1 MLVLLSKCIYIIL
14 YRDNLFPNA
23 RGMACRPQKKS
34 TGQIATT
41 SRAFPAAFPAPGSSK
56 ARVCRLTPSSKTPE
70 PDARPKKSPAP
81 ISSRASPS
89 TSSSACCASPGSHRP
104 RTDEDPAR
112 RKRSKRFAPH
122 TRRPR
127 RAHCTRNGLGPL
139 LQRPVTRRSR
149 KSRFRSAHNRG
160 SKLAVSAESH
170 RPKYRR
176 HHFLHQ
182 CLAHHSHPATDGAA
196 RGRECLTG
204 HFHLCHL
211 SSSATIPA
219 PAHPHLLVVQIIR
232 LVPVRTAAPGAT
244 RHRIRRWRC
253 FVDLHSQKRSERRP
267 TIRSISST
275 ASIVMAML
283 TVDTAAAVGSKSQV

>member
-34 TGQIATT
+34 TGQNATT

-56 ARVCRLTPSSKTPE
+56 ARACRLTPSSKTPG

-81 ISSRASPS
+81 ISPEHPPR
-89 TSSSACCASPGSHRP
+89 HRP
-104 RTDEDPAR
+104 ARAALRQDHTALERMRILLDENAPSGLRRILATTCALHPKWAGPATPTGSYSTKPKKPVS
-112 RKRSKRFAPH
+112 KRS
-122 TRRPR
+122 
-127 RAHCTRNGLGPL
+127 
-139 LQRPVTRRSR
+139 S
-149 KSRFRSAHNRG
+149 RG

-196 RGRECLTG
+196 RGRECLTR

-211 SSSATIPA
+211 SPSATIPA
-219 PAHPHLLVVQIIR
+219 PACTHVLNS
-232 LVPVRTAAPGAT
+232 VRPA
-244 RHRIRRWRC
+244 
-253 FVDLHSQKRSERRP
+253 
-267 TIRSISST
+267 
-275 ASIVMAML
+275 L
-283 TVDTAAAVGSKSQV
+283 TNSWTPRKFLPQ